1 MVVTHEPWIV
11 ALLVLVAT
19 QGAFV
24 CLKIMLEPLQARC
37 NL

>member
-1 MVVTHEPWIV
+1 MVVTHEPSIV